1 MIHNTDLQIMYTQ
14 AEAIVLV
21 QCAFKSC
28 LWYIDS
34 KRRLALSTIVL
45 GKFKRSTMLL
55 IFSEAFE
62 RSELLI
68 SGFEYIQKSVI

>member
-1 MIHNTDLQIMYTQ
+1 
-14 AEAIVLV
+14 
-21 QCAFKSC
+21 
-28 LWYIDS
+28 
-34 KRRLALSTIVL
+34 
-45 GKFKRSTMLL
+45 MLL